1 MELSKYHR
9 SLQIQDITGQK
20 SIFDPIRKKWLI
32 VTPEEIVRQS
42 AIQYLVQE
50 KGYPLKRI
58 RVERSISFHK
68 LTKRFDIVVYDAKG
82 IPIILV
88 ECKAPSARLDSSTY
102 EQASIY
108 NESLMVKYIWITNGP
123 EHFIL
128 ELDYSTH
135 SSKKL
140 ADIPSAC

>member
-1 MELSKYHR
+1 MELSKYHK
-9 SLQIQDITGQK
+9 SLQIKDITGQK

-42 AIQYLVQE
+42 AVQYLVQE

-58 RVERSISFHK
+58 RVERSITFHK
-68 LTKRFDIVVYDAKG
+68 LTKRFDIVVYNLKG
-82 IPIILV
+82 NPTILV
-88 ECKAPSARLDSSTY
+88 ECKAPTTRLDISSY

-108 NESLMVKYIWITNGP
+108 NESLKVKYIWITNGP
-123 EHFIL
+123 EHLIL
-128 ELDYSTH
+128 ELDYSAH